1 MLPSHVFVSLRV
13 MLNFHPFCGT
23 GWQGGT
29 KPPHL
34 DLAGKDERDSTTVEG
49 GSVPAK
55 SIEWSWPRDR
65 RGAMED
71 AWMPECEDVDV
82 ERNGGPTN
90 IRIVK
95 RAPRMGDTERQ
106 RKANVRKRSGNA
118 LEENLNMGS
127 TTQAFEDAIA
137 SDSLAML
144 QLAYKYCS
152 ARLKKKVN
160 CIVQDVNTQSFQ
172 NVVDFVR
179 NNNSKK
185 QDDTVVRIGNPL
197 PVGLL
202 VVGGISSI
210 DHAKSFRVLCSLLNT
225 DMCCSANLHGG
236 SLLKS
241 KVWNAQSEAIS
252 KTLNSLLKQVSG
264 LETDA
269 DDTCALALW
278 HEECGRG
285 RTVVV
290 VIEEVEAADPEVLKE
305 LVHVLSDLGSKIPIS
320 LLLGLSTLGNHL
332 YDILPSNVVSR
343 TIIQKFET
351 KPSMQQM
358 EALVEQLFLDLDD
371 MLPFCLC
378 PRTISYLDEHFLRR
392 DMSLDAFEKS
402 IHFALV
408 NHFFAKPLCA
418 TLPCFE
424 YIADGS
430 STQPPEVDTGDVEI
444 AGVVKDVNN
453 LPESLL
459 GALRKVSSLSAG
471 SSKDW
476 RKHLRRTIQMSIQS
490 RREWILALHLLHV
503 SAAHVGCTGAGSGFT
518 FRELHRD
525 ASDPSYFAKSTDVGN
540 TSSGL
545 QLLAKLRSKIEE
557 LPRESVLALVEKWE
571 ALLQGKLGLLTDAL
585 EELKDVKEELQSST
599 VSQGSTELPSKDFP
613 DEKSNFLSNS
623 NTQAES
629 EPENPSTSKP
639 TRLSAARRKGALIA
653 HVNALALSQKQNGK
667 GRVDRDIT
675 RGIGARLGDLLFDVA
690 AQHATKCPANLPGAE
705 LFCLSAFSSLKQAF
719 LEPSPRQAL
728 EGVLQN
734 PAQPI
739 PFEKLGGLM
748 QGGSNRHDWHVAY
761 QSLQKFDRVV
771 DMQEWCASFSDG
783 ISTEKLQM
791 NGRAESRRDR
801 GVRKQAGDP
810 TPQKAVRLTQQL
822 RQRKAQT
829 SASKTKRFDWSSTDP
844 LVVRFLQAVTELQIS
859 GIVRPCKRRQGE
871 YVERLVHDGSVLE
884 VDGIE
889 MDE

>member
-1 MLPSHVFVSLRV
+1 M
-13 MLNFHPFCGT
+13 
-23 GWQGGT
+23 
-29 KPPHL
+29 
-34 DLAGKDERDSTTVEG
+34 EG
-49 GSVPAK
+49 RTVPAK
-55 SIEWSWPRDR
+55 SIEWAWPRDQ

-71 AWMPECEDVDV
+71 AWMPEYEDVDV
-82 ERNGGPTN
+82 EMRGGPTN

-106 RKANVRKRSGNA
+106 RKANVQKRKGNA
-118 LEENLNMGS
+118 LAENANMGS
-127 TTQAFEDAIA
+127 AIQAFEDGVP
-137 SDSLAML
+137 SDSLDML

-160 CIVQDVNTQSFQ
+160 GIVQDVNTQSFQ
-172 NVVDFVR
+172 KVVDFVR
-179 NNNSKK
+179 KNNSKK
-185 QDDTVVRIGNPL
+185 QDNSLGRIGTPL

-241 KVWNAQSEAIS
+241 KVWNAQSEAVS
-252 KTLNSLLKQVSG
+252 KTLNSLLTQVSG

-269 DDTCALALW
+269 DDTCALAHW

-290 VIEEVEAADPEVLKE
+290 VVEEVEAADPEVLRE

-371 MLPFCLC
+371 MLPFSLC

-408 NHFFAKPLCA
+408 NHFFAEPLCA
-418 TLPCFE
+418 ILPCFE
-424 YIADGS
+424 YIAGGIH
-430 STQPPEVDTGDVEI
+430 TMPPEVNTGDNEV
-444 AGVVKDVNN
+444 AGVLKDVNN
-453 LPESLL
+453 LPENLL
-459 GALRKVSSLSAG
+459 GRLRKFSSLFAG

-476 RKHLRRTIQMSIQS
+476 RKHLSHTIQTSIQS
-490 RREWILALHLLHV
+490 RREWVRALRLLNV

-525 ASDPSYFAKSTDVGN
+525 ASNPSYFAKSTDVGDV
-540 TSSGL
+540 SSGL
-545 QLLAKLRSKIEE
+545 HLIAKLKAKIEE

-571 ALLQGKLGLLTDAL
+571 DLLQGKLGLLADAL
-585 EELKDVKEELQSST
+585 KELKVVKEELQSPT
-599 VSQGSTELPSKDFP
+599 VSQGTTELPSKDFQ
-613 DEKSNFLSNS
+613 DDKSGFLSNS
-623 NTQAES
+623 YTQPES
-629 EPENPSTSKP
+629 DSENKLTSKP
-639 TRLSAARRKGALIA
+639 TRLSAARRKGALKA
-653 HVNALALSQKQNGK
+653 HVNALALSQKQNEK
-667 GRVDRDIT
+667 GCVDRDIT
-675 RGIGARLGDLLFDVA
+675 RGVGARLGDLLFDVTVH
-690 AQHATKCPANLPGAE
+690 HATKCPISLPGAE
-705 LFCLSAFSSLKQAF
+705 LFCLSAFSSLKQSF

-728 EGVLQN
+728 EEVLQN
-734 PAQPI
+734 PTQRIAFGKP
-739 PFEKLGGLM
+739 GGCM
-748 QGGSNRHDWHVAY
+748 QGGSNHHDWYVAY

-771 DMQEWCASFSDG
+771 DMQEWCASFSNGVG
-783 ISTEKLQM
+783 IEQLPPTGK
-791 NGRAESRRDR
+791 AASRKHRNV
-801 GVRKQAGDP
+801 GKQTTDP
-810 TPQKAVRLTQQL
+810 RPQKAVRLTQQL
-822 RQRKAQT
+822 RQRKART
-829 SASKTKRFDWSSTDP
+829 SASKTRRFDWSSTDP
-844 LVVRFLQAVTELQIS
+844 LVVRFLQSVTELQIS

-871 YVERLVHDGSVLE
+871 YVERLVHNGSVPE
-884 VDGIE
+884 VEGIE
-889 MDE
+889 MED